1 MRIPAR
7 CLLLTTHCLLPVAN
21 CLLLTAFCLLPTAYC
36 SAQAPAIQW
45 QNTIGG
51 TLDDRLHA
59 VKQTSDGGYILGGY
73 SYSKNT
79 GDKSENRIGDDD
91 YWVVKVNSLGVIEWE
106 ETIGG
111 TGSDLLYDIQQT
123 ADGGYILG
131 GESMSQISGDKT
143 ENRIGGE
150 PDYWIVKIDP
160 VGNIEWDNTIGG
172 TGDEG
177 FSSLDQ
183 TSDGGYIIGGTS
195 HSAISGDKT
204 EGLIGDNDYWI
215 VKLNSAG
222 VVEWDETIGG
232 LWDDIL
238 TSVEQTADGGY
249 MIGGY
254 SESDASGDKS
264 ENSIG
269 TDDLYDYWIVKTD
282 NLGNVEWENTL
293 GGKKYDFLNVVK
305 QTPDGGYI
313 AGGYSESQ
321 ISADKSENRI
331 GDYDYWIIKLNS
343 SGTKVWD
350 NTIGGSDYDNLKTL
364 DLCSDGGF
372 ILGGTSLSNISGDKT
387 ENRVGYPAVNRDYW
401 ILKLDINGIIEWD
414 NTIGGTGNDE
424 TTTIISTADGGYVA
438 GGYSISVVSGDKSEY
453 VGDNDYW
460 ILKLAPE
467 PGCNVPDGIYTDAVT
482 TTKATVHWD
491 VVAGATKYQVSYRPV
506 SGGPWIKKNSLVNSK
521 VLKDLTPNT
530 AYEYKV
536 KTVCAA
542 ESSPY
547 SELFNFTTL
556 PMREEDA
563 NNPTTNNSITNN
575 SITIYPNPAT
585 NKFTITGNGSPLERG
600 GSARPDQSDGGV
612 SVEIFNSIGQ
622 LIYATQI
629 NSPDG
634 NINETIELKNIIP
647 GIYFIHLMTEDHLHT
662 QKLIIQ

>member
-1 MRIPAR
+1 MKT
-7 CLLLTTHCLLPVAN
+7 LY
-21 CLLLTAFCLLPTAYC
+21 FCLVFLLNSIWLNC
-36 SAQAPAIQW
+36 FSQAPAIAW
-45 QNTIGG
+45 QNAIGG
-51 TLDDRLHA
+51 TLDDRLHS

-91 YWVVKVNSLGVIEWE
+91 YWVVKVNSSGVIEWE

-131 GESMSQISGDKT
+131 GESSSPLSGDKT

-150 PDYWIVKIDP
+150 PDYWIVKIDNA
-160 VGNIEWDNTIGG
+160 GNVEWDNTIGG

-238 TSVEQTADGGY
+238 TSVEQTSDGGY
-249 MIGGY
+249 IIGGY

-269 TDDLYDYWIVKTD
+269 TDYLFDYWIVKTD

-331 GDYDYWIIKLNS
+331 GDYDYWIIKLNA
-343 SGTKVWD
+343 SGIKVWD
-350 NTIGGSDYDNLKTL
+350 NTIGGSGFDNLKTL
-364 DLCSDGGF
+364 DVCSDGGF

-387 ENRVGYPAVNRDYW
+387 ENMISYPVTSFDYW
-401 ILKLDINGIIEWD
+401 VVKTDMNGIVGWD
-414 NTIGGTGNDE
+414 NTIGGTGEDQV
-424 TTTIISTADGGYVA
+424 TTIISTADGNYLA
-438 GGYSISVVSGDKSEY
+438 GGYSNSVVSGDKTEY
-453 VGDNDYW
+453 DGGFDYW
-460 ILKLAPE
+460 ICKLGTADVCSAPT
-467 PGCNVPDGIYTDAVT
+467 GIFSDNITSTSA
-482 TTKATVHWD
+482 KIHWD
-491 VVAGATKYQVSYRPV
+491 AVAGATKYQISYRPV
-506 SGGPWIKKNSLVNSK
+506 AGGAWLKKNAVTTVKTLN
-521 VLKDLTPNT
+521 DLIPNT
-530 AYEYKV
+530 SYQYKI
-536 KTVCAA
+536 KTVCGA
-542 ESSPY
+542 ETSPFSS
-547 SELFNFTTL
+547 LFNFTTL
-556 PMREEDA
+556 PLKAGEVNLNLE
-563 NNPTTNNSITNN
+563 
-575 SITIYPNPAT
+575 IYPNPGSDQ
-585 NKFTITGNGSPLERG
+585 ITVFSPP
-600 GSARPDQSDGGV
+600 SAVLSPQS
-612 SVEIFNSIGQ
+612 SIGNASIIITDISGKI
-622 LIYATQI
+622 IYQNEVTF
-629 NSPDG
+629 P
-634 NINETIELKNIIP
+634 ETIIDVSNYAS
-647 GIYFIHLMTEDHLHT
+647 GIYFVKVIPIAIGIDGNAITE
-662 QKLIIQ
+662 KIIVEH